1 MSKKTVIG
9 LCAAASLVFFTFDAE
24 AGRPASRNGPQDERV
39 NERAHAAEIISFDVM
54 YGVDGPFI
62 GDANSVRGVEGDEL
76 PWAIARSIKGDL
88 ETNGHLRIRVR
99 GLVFKDDPSV
109 PPSLRGK
116 NDETEFR
123 GLVSCLSEGQSDTP
137 VVNVTTHGFPATESG
152 DSTIDAVVQLPNPCV
167 APVIMVL
174 AGSEEKWF
182 AITGFEREED

>member
-9 LCAAASLVFFTFDAE
+9 ICAAVSLVFVAFDAE
-24 AGRPASRNGPQDERV
+24 AGRPASHPELSAEHSGGKT
-39 NERAHAAEIISFDVM
+39 HAAEIISFDVM

-76 PWAIARSIKGDL
+76 PWAIAGSIKGEL

-109 PPSLRGK
+109 PPALRGK

-137 VVNVTTHGFPATESG
+137 VVNVTTPGFPATGSG
-152 DSTIDAVVQLPNPCV
+152 DSTIDAVVELPNPCV